1 MKKSVSILITFVLA
15 TSILF
20 GQEKLDGILP
30 LKDGKICYSGVIEVS
45 GVDVEKVFDSARK
58 WIVMN
63 YFSDKPIVEM
73 EDKKNLE
80 LVAEGYYLDIWNMGF
95 IMSDRVE
102 VWNKI
107 WIKASNGKLDYKIT
121 AFRIRY
127 TLENGERAYRG
138 AVNSELENWLQS
150 RDANRKKFYE
160 QTDTKMKERILSLKN
175 SIPRIN

>member
-20 GQEKLDGILP
+20 GQEKLDDILP
-30 LKDGKICYSGVIEVS
+30 LKDGKICYSGIIEVS

-107 WIKASNGKLDYKIT
+107 WIKASN
-121 AFRIRY
+121 
-127 TLENGERAYRG
+127 
-138 AVNSELENWLQS
+138 
-150 RDANRKKFYE
+150 
-160 QTDTKMKERILSLKN
+160 
-175 SIPRIN
+175 